1 MSLIN
6 CEISLI
12 LTWFNKLL
20 LLSSATEATEFA
32 ITKTKLYVPVVTS
45 STEDNIKLWK
55 LPTFTE
61 TMKLTD
67 KKKLRNVT
75 N

>member
-1 MSLIN
+1 MLLIN

-32 ITKTKLYVPVVTS
+32 IAKTKLYVPVVTL
-45 STEDNIKLWK
+45 STEDNIKL
-55 LPTFTE
+55 
-61 TMKLTD
+61 
-67 KKKLRNVT
+67 
-75 N
+75 

>member
-1 MSLIN
+1 MSVPLKYFSSFWRTLRMSLIN

-32 ITKTKLYVPVVTS
+32 VTKAKLYVLVVTL

-55 LPTFTE
+55 LI
-61 TMKLTD
+61 
-67 KKKLRNVT
+67 
-75 N
+75 